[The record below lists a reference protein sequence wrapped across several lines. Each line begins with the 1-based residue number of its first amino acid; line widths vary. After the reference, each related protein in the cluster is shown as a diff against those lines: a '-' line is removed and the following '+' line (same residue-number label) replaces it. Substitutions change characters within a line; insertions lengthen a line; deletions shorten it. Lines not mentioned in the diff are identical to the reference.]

1 MYQPKTPSDFL
12 EYAIHI
18 LFAVVIGISFEISSQ
33 IIIPIEEIYK
43 NIASAGILV
52 LGYSIIIS
60 SWIGYYLSI
69 KAHKHKGKLGYIRF
83 ALDIFTIY
91 LFYYII
97 NLTRIENKE
106 YRDDVF
112 LYLLPIIYA
121 VYIVWDIVKYYEHK
135 KKNQTRL
142 EKTDRIH
149 RIRITID
156 YFVWFVVLAFFY
168 YIIPQDHLDTR
179 HPELKEITFVIFSG
193 FVIFK
198 YRYAKFIDSTRITT
212 RKKILRKKRNDSS
225 NKY

>member
-1 MYQPKTPSDFL
+1 VYQPKTPSDFL

-43 NIASAGILV
+43 NIASAGILI

-60 SWIGYYLSI
+60 SWIGYYLSLREN
-69 KAHKHKGKLGYIRF
+69 KHKGKLGYVRF

-97 NLTRIENKE
+97 NLTRLENKE

-142 EKTDRIH
+142 EKTDRKH
-149 RIRITID
+149 RIFITID
-156 YFVWFVVLAFFY
+156 YFVWFFVLAIFY
-168 YIIPQDHLDTR
+168 YIIPQDYLNSIHK
-179 HPELKEITFVIFSG
+179 ELKEIIFVIISG
-193 FVIFK
+193 VVIFR
-198 YRYAKFIDSTRITT
+198 YRYAKFMDSTRVTT
-212 RKKILRKKRNDSS
+212 RKRILRKQKNDSS
-225 NKY
+225 NK